1 MEKII
6 FKIEIKMKKYI
17 NQIQTVAF
25 CGLITFIFLII
36 SLEFLEWAVKFSFWD
51 GSLGVLYLSLNMI
64 EKLIALWFL
73 GTPLYLMKI
82 IFQRR

>member
-1 MEKII
+1 
-6 FKIEIKMKKYI
+6 MKKYI
-17 NQIQTVAF
+17 NEIQTIAF
-25 CGLITFIFLII
+25 CGLVTFIFLII

-73 GTPLYLMKI
+73 GTPLYLIKI
-82 IFQRR
+82 IFQKR

>member
-51 GSLGVLYLSLNMI
+51 GTLGLLYLSLNMF

-73 GTPLYLMKI
+73 GTPLYLIKI
-82 IFQRR
+82 IFQKR